1 MFEIKDGKLLEYS
14 GNEEYVVIP
23 EGVITI
29 ETHAFEGCKNIKTVV
44 IPEGVTS
51 IKSDAFYDCVNLMR
65 VTLPFSLKKIH
76 ERAFFGCHKIVEV
89 YDLSLVDMRKVKE
102 IFEAKVVHFS
112 LEEETSIVE
121 DEEGFFFVKTEKG
134 ACLFNYIGNLT
145 KLTLPLSFNGECYR
159 IAKYA
164 FYEKQDIISL
174 IIPGTVASIEDYAF
188 YWCYKIVEVYNLSDI
203 EIKKRS
209 RHDGGLGNYVKSIHK
224 SMDEESSIII
234 KDGYSFV
241 FDGKEYYL
249 FDYEEG
255 KKEHYLPEDI
265 NGFRYNI
272 LDHAFYYD
280 KEITFVKL
288 SNGVKT
294 VCDMA
299 FNICSKLEKLII
311 SEDVEKIGGSFK
323 YCPKLVEIYNLSK
336 KIQIPDEKY
345 ASFMDYCVAY
355 HETLDESHI
364 IKIDGYSFV
373 YDDKDYYL
381 YNYDG
386 EESELELPDNVLGN
400 EYSIFKDCLSENRKI
415 TSVIIPDG
423 VKRIGEHAFEF
434 CFNLEE
440 IKLPETLISIGF
452 GAFDYCDKLKN
463 IYIPKNV
470 NYMDDGIFNC
480 ENIEK
485 IIVDKEN
492 KVYDSRNDCN
502 AIIKTSINKL
512 ILGCKNTVIPPEV
525 ESIGEGAF
533 AITNVKEII
542 LPKNLKRIGDGA
554 FSSCKKLISIK
565 IPKKIIRISD
575 HCFFNCTSLLEIY
588 IPKSIRDIDFNA
600 FDECKSLT
608 NIYYEGTID
617 EWDKIETDN
626 GNDVL
631 SKANIYFCSNMDYEE
646 EGYIPKTH
654 KELENFNTKRYGTTG
669 KITHMSIDQF
679 PEQNCMFIK
688 MAIKN
693 NEDLVHVRYFFKG
706 DKEKQNINFNVGDDV
721 FINGFFCYDKKYDTV
736 VLLAKY
742 VQKFEKML

>member
-1 MFEIKDGKLLEYS
+1 MFKIKDQILLEYS

-23 EGVITI
+23 EGVTTI
-29 ETHAFEGCKNIKTVV
+29 EKDAFENYQNIKTVV

-51 IKSDAFYDCVNLMR
+51 IKSDAFYFCKNLMR
-65 VTLPFSLKKIH
+65 VYLPSTLKEIH

-102 IFEAKVVHFS
+102 IFNSKTVHFS
-112 LEEETSIVE
+112 LEEETNIIE
-121 DEEGFFFVKTEKG
+121 DNDGFYFVKTEEG
-134 ACLFNYIGNLT
+134 AYLFNYIGNST

-164 FYEKQDIISL
+164 FYERHDIIS
-174 IIPGTVASIEDYAF
+174 ITIPGTVASIEDDTF

-209 RHDGGLGNYVKSIHK
+209 RRDGGLGNYAKSIHK
-224 SMDEESSIII
+224 SMDEESSIIT

-241 FDGKEYYL
+241 FDGNEYYL

-272 LDHAFYYD
+272 LEHTFFWDR
-280 KEITFVKL
+280 EITLVKL

-299 FNICSKLEKLII
+299 FSCCTKLEKLII
-311 SEDVEKIGGSFK
+311 SETVEKIEGSFK

-336 KIQIPDEKY
+336 NIQIPDKKY
-345 ASFMDYCVAY
+345 GSFMEHCVAY

-364 IKIDGYSFV
+364 IKKDGYSFV
-373 YDDKDYYL
+373 YNDKEYYL

-386 EESELELPDNVLGN
+386 EESELVLPDSVLGN
-400 EYSIFKDCLSENRKI
+400 EYSIFKDCFSEKRKI
-415 TSVIIPDG
+415 TSVIIPNG
-423 VKRIGEHAFEF
+423 VKGIGKQAFAY

-440 IKLPETLISIGF
+440 IKLPETLISIEF
-452 GAFDYCDKLKN
+452 GAFDYCEKLKH
-463 IYIPKNV
+463 IFIPKNV
-470 NYMDDGIFNC
+470 NHMDEGIFNC

-485 IIVDKEN
+485 IMVDKEN
-492 KVYDSRNDCN
+492 KVYDSRNDCK
-502 AIIKTSINKL
+502 AIIKKSTNKL
-512 ILGCKNTVIPPEV
+512 ILGCKNTVIPSEV
-525 ESIGEGAF
+525 ETIGEHAF
-533 AITNVKEII
+533 ATSNIREII
-542 LPKNLKRIGDGA
+542 LPKNLRRIGDGA
-554 FSSCKKLISIK
+554 FSSCEKLISIK
-565 IPKKIIRISD
+565 IPKKITRISD
-575 HCFFNCTSLLEIY
+575 HCFFNCNSLLEIY
-588 IPKSIRDIDFNA
+588 IPKSIKDIDFNS
-600 FDECKSLT
+600 FDECESLT

-631 SKANIYFCSNMDYEE
+631 SKANMYFCCNMDDEE
-646 EGYIPKTH
+646 EDIPKTY
-654 KELENFNTKRYGTTG
+654 EEIENFNTKRYGTTG
-669 KITHMSIDQF
+669 KITHMSIDEF
-679 PEQNCMFIK
+679 PKQNCKFIK

-693 NEDLVHVRYFFKG
+693 NENIVHVRYFFKG
-706 DKEKQNINFNVGDDV
+706 DKEKQNIDFNVGDDV
-721 FINGFFCYDKKYDTV
+721 FINGYFCYDKKYDEV
-736 VLLAKY
+736 VLAAKY
-742 VQKFEKML
+742 IRKVV